1 MGAGGVRNPLPA
13 IAHCSFDWSRSVTK
27 TRLQTGSAY
36 SFFYPR
42 HNYAGIRSQL
52 EQRCVL
58 VISLRDT
65 RKDRLDPTTKRM
77 NPRLN
82 RGRWLMTGRDL
93 DKGFERS
100 FYVSSMTDI
109 KPVQRDQQPLASSRF
124 AVIDRNR
131 VAFSGESLGEAL
143 AYVLGSGRGVLCGVL
158 KDHRGQD

>member
-1 MGAGGVRNPLPA
+1 M
-13 IAHCSFDWSRSVTK
+13 TK

>member
-1 MGAGGVRNPLPA
+1 V
-13 IAHCSFDWSRSVTK
+13 IK
-27 TRLQTGSAY
+27 TRLKAGSAY

-52 EQRCVL
+52 EQRFVL
-58 VISLRDT
+58 VISVRDT
-65 RKDRLDPTTKRM
+65 RKERLDPTTKRM

-93 DKGFERS
+93 DKGSERS

-131 VAFSGESLGEAL
+131 VAFSSESLAEAL
-143 AYVLGSGRGVLCGVL
+143 AYVLGSDRGVLCGVL
-158 KDHRGQD
+158 QDHRGED